1 MVELKW
7 RQNALEYYI
16 LESLIFRWMN
26 FCPQI
31 LPATDHTMQLHISS
45 PAGSEV
51 RQDPCIL
58 TATCIYTQEP
68 EVSKQALSLGLNP
81 TFLHVKAPS
90 DFNVSSMHVRPAGL
104 APVGV

>member
-7 RQNALEYYI
+7 KQNALEYYT

-26 FCPQI
+26 FCPHI
-31 LPATDHTMQLHISS
+31 LPTIDHTSQLHISS
-45 PAGSEV
+45 PVGSEV

-58 TATCIYTQEP
+58 TATCVYTQEP
-68 EVSKQALSLGLNP
+68 EVSKQALSLGLKL
-81 TFLHVKAPS
+81 TFLHVKAPN

-104 APVGV
+104 DPVGV